1 MDIRRILFLS
11 VGLTRAHPP
20 MDRRRAK
27 QTSEKLVEPQGFR
40 VCRRNIIV
48 LSGVLVL
55 AGFAGADLH
64 SLNLF
69 GVKPT
74 GNWGVTVLGVAAV
87 LAQIYWYFLRYQHLS
102 EDGTIERDQDPGFSA
117 ERAEPLKIS
126 RNKALSLVRKEA
138 DLFSNWVAFLLTGL
152 SWYFIY
158 LWIIDGSFP

>member
-1 MDIRRILFLS
+1 M
-11 VGLTRAHPP
+11 
-20 MDRRRAK
+20 
-27 QTSEKLVEPQGFR
+27 
-40 VCRRNIIV
+40 

-55 AGFAGADLH
+55 AGFAGADLD
-64 SLNLF
+64 SLSLF

-74 GNWGVTVLGVAAV
+74 ENWGVNVLGIAAV
-87 LAQIYWYFLRYQHLS
+87 LAQLYWYFLRYQHLS
-102 EDGTIERDQDPGFSA
+102 EDGTIEREQDPGFSA

-126 RNKALSLVRKEA
+126 RNNALGLVRKEA